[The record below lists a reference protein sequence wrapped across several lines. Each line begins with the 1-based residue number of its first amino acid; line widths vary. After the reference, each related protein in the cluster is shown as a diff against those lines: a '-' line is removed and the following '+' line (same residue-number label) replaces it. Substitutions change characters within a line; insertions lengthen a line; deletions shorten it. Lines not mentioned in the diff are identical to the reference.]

1 MTQAP
6 QRTPAGSAT
15 ARPALGRRRAVS
27 LAIGLAI
34 AAGAAP
40 AMAAWPERPITMVVP
55 WGAGG
60 GTDAVARFVASELE
74 KELKQPVNVVN
85 RTGGSGVVGHSAI
98 ASAAPDGYTLGMI
111 TVEITMMKHAG
122 LTKLGPTDY
131 TPLGLMNFDPN
142 AVFVKAES
150 PIKDVKGLIE
160 AAKANPGK
168 LKASGT
174 GQGGIWHL
182 GLAGMLVD
190 AKAPG
195 SAVGWV
201 PSQGAAPGLQDLV
214 AGGVDVASCSLPEAR
229 ALVEAGKIRPLVLM
243 SDKPDALFPK
253 VPLLK
258 AETGSSWTNG
268 AWRGIAGPKGLPD
281 DISGRLQTA
290 LKKINES
297 AGYQAFLAQRGFG
310 SLYADGKGFATFMA
324 KGDADMGAVMKAVGI
339 AK

>member
-1 MTQAP
+1 MKR
-6 QRTPAGSAT
+6 RTLIGAIGAV
-15 ARPALGRRRAVS
+15 ALG
-27 LAIGLAI
+27 LGLTASPAF
-34 AAGAAP
+34 AAY
-40 AMAAWPERPITMVVP
+40 PERPVTIIVP

-74 KELKQPVNVVN
+74 KELKQPFNVVN

-98 ASAAPDGYTLGMI
+98 ATAAPDGYTLGLI
-111 TVEITMMKHAG
+111 TVEIAMMRHAG
-122 LTKLGPTDY
+122 LTQLSHADF
-131 TPLGLMNFDPN
+131 TPLALMNFDPN
-142 AVFVKAES
+142 AVFVRTDS

-190 AKAPG
+190 AKLPG
-195 SAVGWV
+195 NAVTWV

-214 AGGVDVASCSLPEAR
+214 AGGVDIASCSLPEAR
-229 ALVEAGKIRPLVLM
+229 SLIDAGKVRPIVLM
-243 SDKPDALFPK
+243 SNKADALFPN

-258 AETGSSWTNG
+258 ASTGSDWTNG
-268 AWRGIAGPKGLPD
+268 AWRGFAGPKGLPKEVVD
-281 DISGRLQTA
+281 RLSAA
-290 LKKINES
+290 LKKIYES
-297 AGYQAFLAQRGFG
+297 KGYADFLAARGFG
-310 SLYADGKGFATFMA
+310 ATWGDSAQYAQFMQ
-324 KGDADMGAVMKAVGI
+324 KEDADKGAVMKAVGL